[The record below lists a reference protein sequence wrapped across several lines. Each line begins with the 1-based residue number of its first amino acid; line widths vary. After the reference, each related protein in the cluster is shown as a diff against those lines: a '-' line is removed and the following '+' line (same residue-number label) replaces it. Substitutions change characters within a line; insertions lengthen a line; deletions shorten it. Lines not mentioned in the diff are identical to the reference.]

1 MCVNASHHRI
11 FLNTRR
17 ACIVTVHLTFANP
30 RPVLLMPALTSVGVL
45 TQTCSLHELSTV
57 ARAAGIAVAVW
68 STCTYVC
75 IHAWMLRRAWSD
87 PFSSHPLTF
96 LLSFSF
102 RERSSATFVASC
114 SRLFSSRSCCSSM
127 ARRAACSRC
136 RETRPEHAHIYVRT
150 YMYMYALSL
159 DISYLRSYILAEYLT
174 YQQLSLLF
182 LQHPAVLFLLCL
194 GCLLQVQGLHV
205 EEKWYC
211 TYVCSMSAAVCFV
224 CNR

>member
-1 MCVNASHHRI
+1 
-11 FLNTRR
+11 
-17 ACIVTVHLTFANP
+17 
-30 RPVLLMPALTSVGVL
+30 MPAFPFVGVL
-45 TQTCSLHELSTV
+45 TQTCSLQELSTV
-57 ARAAGIAVAVW
+57 ARAAGIVVAVW

-75 IHAWMLRRAWSD
+75 IHAWMLHRAWSD

-136 RETRPEHAHIYVRT
+136 RETRPEHARIYVR
-150 YMYMYALSL
+150 
-159 DISYLRSYILAEYLT
+159 
-174 YQQLSLLF
+174 
-182 LQHPAVLFLLCL
+182 V
-194 GCLLQVQGLHV
+194 
-205 EEKWYC
+205 
-211 TYVCSMSAAVCFV
+211 YVCTVTGYQLLTQLYTSRVFCVPAAQPPVPSTSCCSLPLVPWLPSAGSGSTCGGKMVLYVCVCVRLYSMSAAVCFV